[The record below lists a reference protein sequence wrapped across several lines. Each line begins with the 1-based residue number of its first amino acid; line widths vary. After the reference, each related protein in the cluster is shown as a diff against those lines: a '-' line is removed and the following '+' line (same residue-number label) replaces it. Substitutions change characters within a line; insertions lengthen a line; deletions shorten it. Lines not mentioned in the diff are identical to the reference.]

1 MSAYGMKL
9 GSASRSAHTFRANAR
24 EGSSPIDSKLS
35 AFFAPSSENFQLAP
49 FAFDQSPPITKEYV
63 QF

>member
-1 MSAYGMKL
+1 MSAYGVKM
-9 GSASRSAHTFRANAR
+9 GSASRSAHTFRANVR

-49 FAFDQSPPITKEYV
+49 FAFDQSPTIPRDQE
-63 QF
+63 